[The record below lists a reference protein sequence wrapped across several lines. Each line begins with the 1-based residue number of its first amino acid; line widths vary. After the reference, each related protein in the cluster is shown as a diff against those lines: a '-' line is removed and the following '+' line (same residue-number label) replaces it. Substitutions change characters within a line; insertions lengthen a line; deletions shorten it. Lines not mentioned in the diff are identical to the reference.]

1 MSLRGLI
8 RKRGFKSGEF
18 AVTRTAASTDD
29 GSGRRVPG
37 ATSTFNIVANVQ
49 PYDGSVLKVL
59 PEGLTADRVM
69 HVWTTTLLQDHPQ
82 PDTLV
87 IGGKLYA
94 VFAVGDYSG
103 FGATHYVAHVAWQK
117 RPAS

>member
-8 RKRGFKSGEF
+8 KKRGFKSGTYT
-18 AVTRTAASTDD
+18 VTRTAASTDD
-29 GSGRRVPG
+29 GNGRKVPG
-37 ATSTFNIVANVQ
+37 AASSISIVANVQ

-59 PEGLTADRVM
+59 PEGLTPDIVR
-69 HVWTTTLLQDHPQ
+69 HVWTSTLLQVKPQ

-87 IGGKLYA
+87 IDSKLYA
-94 VFAVGDYSG
+94 VFAVEDYSG

-117 RPAS
+117 RPTA